1 MVVEVQPQTIHRKPP
16 ESLHMSLSPA
26 ADQDVVSVVV
36 TTHHRVDVVGE
47 HDGSQAVPAKYAIWT
62 AGYHRQTTA
71 QHKTRSDETR
81 LAQAPWIA
89 FCDDDDLLAR
99 AQLQR
104 QRDAAG
110 SRGPGWRLSSPTSLD
125 EMLKPIGRQHFSGSD
140 LNLPNPRLLGG
151 AGVEWAMKW
160 PKPYRAASGG
170 AAT

>member
-1 MVVEVQPQTIHRKPP
+1 MVVEVQRQTIHRKPP

-36 TTHHRVDVVGE
+36 TTHLESTSLVNMT
-47 HDGSQAVPAKYAIWT
+47 AVRLCLPNTAIWT
-62 AGYHRQTTA
+62 AGYHRQTTE

-81 LAQAPWIA
+81 LAKAPWIA

-110 SRGPGWRLSSPTSLD
+110 SRGPGWRLSSTTSLD

-140 LNLPNPRLLGG
+140 LNLPNPRLLGT
-151 AGVEWAMKW
+151 AGVEWAMEW